1 MPGMVFDTVIT
12 TIHTLVG
19 ALWVG
24 SVAFVAGV
32 ILPAA
37 TDGSLDAAP
46 VETIADRLVYLSR
59 GASVVMLLTGG
70 YLAVS
75 GYTVA
80 SLTGTARGHLV
91 LGMFALWFVFTALVE
106 IGRGRLVDGLREKR
120 VRAPASAATGVFRAA
135 AVVGALLLVDA
146 GLLSS
151 GIVSY

>member
-1 MPGMVFDTVIT
+1 MILDTAMT
-12 TIHTLVG
+12 TVHVLVG

-24 SVAFVAGV
+24 SVVFVALA

-37 TDGSLDAAP
+37 ADGALDAAP
-46 VETIADRLVYLSR
+46 LETIADRLVSLSR

-70 YLAVS
+70 HLAAT

-80 SLTGTARGHLV
+80 SLTGTWRGHLV
-91 LGMFALWFVFTALVE
+91 LGMLALWLVFTALVE

-120 VRAPASAATGVFRAA
+120 VRAPASSATGVFRAA
-135 AVVGALLLVDA
+135 AVVGVLLLIDA

-151 GIVSY
+151 GIVLY

>member
-1 MPGMVFDTVIT
+1 MVLDTVMT
-12 TIHTLVG
+12 TIHVLVG

-24 SVAFVAGV
+24 SVVFVAGV

-37 TDGSLDAAP
+37 TGGALDAAP
-46 VETIADRLVYLSR
+46 LETIADRLVYLSR

-70 YLAVS
+70 HLAGT

-80 SLTGTARGHLV
+80 SLTGSARGHLV
-91 LGMFALWFVFTALVE
+91 LAMLGLWFVFTALVE

-135 AVVGALLLVDA
+135 AGVGALLLVDA

-151 GIVSY
+151 GIVLY

>member
-1 MPGMVFDTVIT
+1 MPSMVPDTVIPT
-12 TIHTLVG
+12 VHILVG

-32 ILPAA
+32 TVPAV

-46 VETIADRLVYLSR
+46 VETIADRLVSLPRS
-59 GASVVMLLTGG
+59 ASVVMLLTGG

-75 GYTVA
+75 GHAVA
-80 SLTGTARGHLV
+80 SLTGAARGHIVLGTLALWLV
-91 LGMFALWFVFTALVE
+91 LTALTE
-106 IGRGRLVDGLREKR
+106 IGRDR
-120 VRAPASAATGVFRAA
+120 
-135 AVVGALLLVDA
+135 LVDA

>member
-1 MPGMVFDTVIT
+1 MVLDTEMT
-12 TIHTLVG
+12 TVHTLVG

-32 ILPAA
+32 TVPAV

-46 VETIADRLVYLSR
+46 VETIADRLVSLPR
-59 GASVVMLLTGG
+59 GASVVMLFTGG

-75 GYTVA
+75 GHAVA

-91 LGMFALWFVFTALVE
+91 LGTLALWLVFTALVE
-106 IGRGRLVDGLREKR
+106 IGRGRLVDAGLR
-120 VRAPASAATGVFRAA
+120 
-135 AVVGALLLVDA
+135 
-146 GLLSS
+146 SS

>member
-1 MPGMVFDTVIT
+1 MAIDTAMT
-12 TIHTLVG
+12 TIHVLVG

-24 SVAFVAGV
+24 SVVFVAGA

-37 TDGSLDAAP
+37 TDGALNAAP
-46 VETIADRLVYLSR
+46 LETIADRLVYFSR

-70 YLAVS
+70 HLAGT

-91 LGMFALWFVFTALVE
+91 LAMLALWLVFSALVE
-106 IGRGRLVDGLREKR
+106 IGRSRLVDGLREKR
-120 VRAPASAATGVFRAA
+120 VRAPASAATGTFRAA
-135 AVVGALLLVDA
+135 AVVGVLLLVDA

-151 GIVSY
+151 GIALY